1 VNTEYHKI
9 KSLYRR
15 DMEGTKRLIEGAYA
29 NELVEYLKDNQ
40 WIFTEKVD
48 GTNIR
53 VVWDGHKVEFFGRT
67 DKAQIPAHLMT
78 KLMSLFYG
86 EENAQVFEQLFGER
100 EAVIYG
106 EGYGPKIQAGGEKY
120 SSEAQFI
127 AFDVKVSD
135 IFLER
140 EAAEVIEEALN
151 IPMVPIILIGSIGE
165 AVSYVKSKPLSQV
178 AAQEREMEGLV
189 GVPARRIYDVLGGRV
204 IVKIKGCDFD

>member
-1 VNTEYHKI
+1 MNTEYHKI
-9 KSLYRR
+9 KSLYKR
-15 DMEGTKRLIEGAYA
+15 DMDGTKKLVEGFYA
-29 NELVEYLKDNQ
+29 DSLVEYLADNQ

-67 DKAQIPAHLMT
+67 DKAQIPVHLVT
-78 KLMSLFYG
+78 KLISLFYG
-86 EENAQVFEQLFGER
+86 EENAQIFEQLFGEK

-106 EGYGPKIQAGGEKY
+106 EGYGPKIQAGGGLY

-140 EAAEVIEEALN
+140 EAAEVIAEALN
-151 IPMVPIILIGSIGE
+151 IPMVPIVLVGSIKE

-178 AAQEREMEGLV
+178 AEQEREMEGLV
-189 GVPARRIYDVLGGRV
+189 GVPARRIYDVMGNRV